1 MQNGRHLLEE
11 YPRIGEVRMGPG
23 ALGLEPR
30 QTMHIQF
37 LVQHASHRFATS
49 ATFAYPENILD
60 IVGPSQ

>member
-1 MQNGRHLLEE
+1 
-11 YPRIGEVRMGPG
+11 MGPG

-37 LVQHASHRFATS
+37 WVQHASHRFATS